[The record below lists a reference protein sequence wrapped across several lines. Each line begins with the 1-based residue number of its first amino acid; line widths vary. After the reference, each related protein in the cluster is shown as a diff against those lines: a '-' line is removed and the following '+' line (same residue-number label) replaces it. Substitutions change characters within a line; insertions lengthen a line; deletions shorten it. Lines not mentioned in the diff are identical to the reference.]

1 MQLPELTLVQFF
13 SRHHSMINQC
23 LLVFSLLWL
32 APVAVDAGNSFT
44 YNDDLECAYPFE
56 QFQVQSITCA
66 KPTYIQLGEAQGNQA
81 NSEDVC
87 SFGDQMDLYGRVTV
101 SQAVT
106 REYYITLN
114 ACFRSGEASWYNS
127 KHCGSYRVKVD
138 LLETITANANANAN
152 NAAQQAYI
160 TFLAAG
166 TYNWKARLL
175 IPKKTFN
182 FKNGT
187 MALRDLRVNA
197 DCTNSCN
204 SYLSLT
210 HFSL

>member
-1 MQLPELTLVQFF
+1 
-13 SRHHSMINQC
+13 MINQF
-23 LLVFSLLWL
+23 LLMFSLLWL
-32 APVAVDAGNSFT
+32 APAAVDAVNSFT
-44 YNDDLECAYPFE
+44 YNDDLECSYPFE

-81 NSEDVC
+81 NNEDVC

-101 SQAVT
+101 SEAVT
-106 REYYITLN
+106 REYYITLSN
-114 ACFRSGEASWYNS
+114 WYNA

-138 LLETITANANANAN
+138 LLETLTDNANAKTN
-152 NAAQQAYI
+152 NAAQQKYI

-166 TYNWKARLL
+166 TYSWKARLL

-187 MALRDLRVNA
+187 MPLRVLRVKA
-197 DCTNSCN
+197 DCTHSGKIHIV
-204 SYLSLT
+204 SRT
-210 HFSL
+210 HFSLSQRAL

>member
-1 MQLPELTLVQFF
+1 MITQF
-13 SRHHSMINQC
+13 

-32 APVAVDAGNSFT
+32 APAAVDAVNSFT

-81 NSEDVC
+81 NKEDVC

-106 REYYITLN
+106 REYYITLSN
-114 ACFRSGEASWYNS
+114 WYNA

-138 LLETITANANANAN
+138 LLETLTDNANAKTN
-152 NAAQQAYI
+152 NAAQQKYI

-166 TYNWKARLL
+166 TYSWKARLL

-187 MALRDLRVNA
+187 MPLRVLRVKA
-197 DCTNSCN
+197 DCTHSGKIHIV
-204 SYLSLT
+204 SRT
-210 HFSL
+210 HFSLSQRAL